1 VTVEASVSRPLGAAN
16 ICKVEESL
24 RGRLVQPHNDDYH
37 DARAVWNGTHDR
49 LAPPIV
55 ACAGVAD
62 VVRAAE
68 LARSEDPVVAVRGGG
83 HSLPGFST
91 CDGGSTNQDGQ

>member
-1 VTVEASVSRPLGAAN
+1 VGDSF
-16 ICKVEESL
+16 SL
-24 RGRLVQPHNDDYH
+24 TMTTITMRAPSGT
-37 DARAVWNGTHDR
+37 ARTTGWR
-49 LAPPIV
+49 PPIV
-55 ACAGVAD
+55 DCAGVAD